1 MRRKRNGVKHFRE
14 CELFMGMVSN
24 FDKVMEDA
32 NLRMLAISETFRNPN
47 TDSNY
52 RVHFTGKCFDSPLV
66 VLAENKDD
74 AIIRFSEFMKNHNYN
89 YGTITKVEYC
99 DE

>member
-1 MRRKRNGVKHFRE
+1 
-14 CELFMGMVSN
+14 MGTTSL
-24 FDKVMEDA
+24 FDKAMEDA
-32 NLRMLAISETFRNPN
+32 NFRMLAIKETFRNPN

-52 RVHFTGKCFDSPLV
+52 RVYFTGKCFDSQLI
-66 VLAENKDD
+66 VLAENKND

-99 DE
+99 DG